1 MLQVPGLGEL
11 LDVGNLEAGGY
22 PLMVAALF
30 TLVVAVIGVNE
41 LVWKPLYRRA
51 VERYRID

>member
-1 MLQVPGLGEL
+1 VPGVGEL
-11 LDVGNLEAGGY
+11 IDMGNFEGGGY

-30 TLVVAVIGVNE
+30 ALVLAVVGLNE

-51 VERYRID
+51 VDRYRLE